1 MNNNATLFVDILQG
15 LAGQLAIL
23 IAAIVGAIVTLS
35 RWKDAPSAGLWSLL
49 GFGLAI
55 ILCFA
60 IPAGQAGLRYWLI
73 QNSANH
79 STDRSSA
86 MMIFGAFNVLWS
98 LLRAASYICL
108 LVAIYAGRPQK
119 PEPLR

>member
-1 MNNNATLFVDILQG
+1 MNNNGTLIIDILQG

-35 RWKDAPSAGLWSLL
+35 RWKDSPSAGFWSLL

-60 IPAGQAGLRYWLI
+60 IPAAQAGLRYWLI
-73 QNSANH
+73 QNSAGHPAGH
-79 STDRSSA
+79 SST
-86 MMIFGAFNVLWS
+86 MMIFGAFNILWS

-108 LVAIYAGRPQK
+108 LVAIYAGRPEK